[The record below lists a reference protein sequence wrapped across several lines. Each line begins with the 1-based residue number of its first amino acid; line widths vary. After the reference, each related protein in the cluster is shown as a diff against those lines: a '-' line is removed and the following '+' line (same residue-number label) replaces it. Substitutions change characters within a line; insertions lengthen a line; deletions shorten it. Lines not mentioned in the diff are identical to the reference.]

1 VNLIMKRW
9 TIVLL
14 WVAWNPSWVRSL
26 LLYFAWLVCE
36 FMSRY
41 SGSRLR
47 VRAGSGPRS
56 HAFEIL
62 LSFEISQV
70 PSFLIYLS
78 KNSTALVN
86 DISTMR
92 LVK

>member
-1 VNLIMKRW
+1 MKRW

-14 WVAWNPSWVRSL
+14 WVAWIPHEKDL
-26 LLYFAWLVCE
+26 PCCILHGLYENSCQGTV
-36 FMSRY
+36 
-41 SGSRLR
+41 G
-47 VRAGSGPRS
+47 
-56 HAFEIL
+56 IL
-62 LSFEISQV
+62 LSFELGQV
-70 PSFLIYLS
+70 PSFLIYSS